1 MTLAATHRLALR
13 QQAARRAD
21 DLTDARDRL
30 EADPRLQAWADR
42 WWSELE
48 EDALF
53 GYERGMVY
61 LAIRRTDVYSFPDR
75 FIRYYRRNAY
85 TQSAEFD
92 TLVEDVADG
101 EPVPS

>member
-1 MTLAATHRLALR
+1 MTLAATHRFALR
-13 QQAARRAD
+13 QQAAQRAD

-30 EADPRLQAWADR
+30 EADPRLQAWASE

-48 EDALF
+48 PN
-53 GYERGMVY
+53 Y
-61 LAIRRTDVYSFPDR
+61 LHAHEVCMTVQAATLLPTQFDQFVLDYRRT
-75 FIRYYRRNAY
+75 AY
-85 TQSAEFD
+85 LESVEFD